1 MVRRT
6 QLKSNSTR
14 YVRDLLRVMVLSNRY
29 SDRGGALP
37 SEAALSLEFNATR
50 NVVREALGLLRDEGL
65 IERQQGAGTFVAGGK
80 LLHRFDILHGVA
92 DGYPNRQRRMRGEL
106 PTVALTPA
114 PSLVAARLDLRPGEP
129 CLRVDAWVCFD
140 EVPFSLA
147 TSYLRPELEGPIRR
161 ATFSGDWY
169 ELLEG
174 LGYGITASAMG
185 IEAVVADD
193 YVAPWLDVPV
203 GAPLVLFTRFMST
216 EAGRPVEYGFVRV
229 RGDRIVL
236 QAPLPR
242 STTSYEA
249 DPVVH
254 VDPEEHS

>member
-1 MVRRT
+1 
-6 QLKSNSTR
+6 
-14 YVRDLLRVMVLSNRY
+14 MVLSNRY

-50 NVVREALGLLRDEGL
+50 NVVREALGLLREEGL
-65 IERQQGAGTFVAGGK
+65 IERQQGAGTFVAGRK

-92 DGYPNRQRRMRGEL
+92 DGYPDRRRRLRGEL

-114 PSLVAARLDLRPGEP
+114 PALVAQKLGLRAGEP

-140 EVPFSLA
+140 EVPFSLS
-147 TSYLRPELEGPIRR
+147 TSYLLPELEEPLRDADFG
-161 ATFSGDWY
+161 GDWY

-174 LGYGITASAMG
+174 LGWPISASAMG
-185 IEAVVADD
+185 IEATVADD
-193 YVAPWLDVPV
+193 YVAPWLDVHV
-203 GAPLVLFTRFMST
+203 GAPLVLFTRFMAT
-216 EAGRPVEYGFVRV
+216 EDGRPVEYGFVRV

-236 QAPLPR
+236 QVPLPR
-242 STTSYEA
+242 STTSYDA

-254 VDPEEHS
+254 VDPQELP